1 MSDPPEEVSVT
12 FLYVRDENTFMD
24 FDFYVNHHVPAMA
37 KIYEKHGATS
47 WFITEKAFDI
57 PGIDSPYAVQGTVF
71 FKAAGEDGLA
81 NVMAALQDPEAQRM
95 AKEEESKYTNKT
107 PAALIGLVK
116 QKGTVPQNAT

>member
-1 MSDPPEEVSVT
+1 MSNAAEEVSVT
-12 FLYVRDENTFMD
+12 FLYIRDDKTFMN
-24 FDFYVNHHVPAMA
+24 FDYYINHHVPAVA
-37 KIYEKHGATS
+37 KIYEKYGATS
-47 WFITEKAFDI
+47 WFITEKSLDL

-95 AKEEESKYTNKT
+95 AKEDEPNYTNKT

-116 QKGTVPQNAT
+116 RKGTISQG